1 MSWVVIMANTP
12 SKPSLICKDGLSVLC
27 IRKPVVY
34 KTKWPGIPLIYDFPL
49 MYFPFSDW
57 KVKMAK
63 LVMYDVYS

>member
-1 MSWVVIMANTP
+1 MH
-12 SKPSLICKDGLSVLC
+12 
-27 IRKPVVY
+27 RKPVVY

-63 LVMYDVYS
+63 LVMCRVCS